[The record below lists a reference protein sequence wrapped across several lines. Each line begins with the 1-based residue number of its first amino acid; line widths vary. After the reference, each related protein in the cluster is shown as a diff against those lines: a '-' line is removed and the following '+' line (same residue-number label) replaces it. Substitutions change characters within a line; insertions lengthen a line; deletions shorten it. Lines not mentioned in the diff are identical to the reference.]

1 VSLFLILTTST
12 LATLAL
18 IVLARSLKL
27 DKLLLDRPGR
37 VNAMHSTP
45 VARSGGIFI
54 GLGVIANLL
63 WQPIPQAP
71 TWQLLSLAAALWAA
85 SLLDDIFQ
93 LPPWLR
99 LVLHIGAAVACIA
112 LWLDTSLANSAPFKN
127 FLPLALPAS
136 AILFVL
142 AITWSTN
149 LYNFMD
155 GADGLAGGM
164 AVIGFGA
171 YAIAASQTPT
181 TLAVATEFAQ
191 ISAIISGAALGF
203 LIFNFPPAKV
213 FMGDAGSIP
222 LGFLAA
228 TLGIQGYF
236 SAIWPWWFPL
246 IVFSPFIV
254 DATVTLLKRIAKRE
268 KIWLGHR
275 QHAYQRLIL
284 SGWSH
289 RKTALTYYA
298 LMVACAGSAIFAC
311 RFEATLFIISS
322 WVIIYGL
329 LIATTEIYLTRQNKK
344 KSEPL

>member
-1 VSLFLILTTST
+1 
-12 LATLAL
+12 
-18 IVLARSLKL
+18 
-27 DKLLLDRPGR
+27 
-37 VNAMHSTP
+37 MHSIP

-54 GLGVIANLL
+54 GLGIAANML
-63 WQPIPQAP
+63 WQPLPLTT
-71 TWQLLSLAAALWAA
+71 TWQLLSLAAALWGG

-99 LVLHIGAAVACIA
+99 LTLHIGGAVACIA
-112 LWLDTSLANSAPFKN
+112 IWLDTSLVNSASFKN
-127 FLPLALPAS
+127 FLPLALPAF
-136 AILFVL
+136 ATLLVF
-142 AITWSTN
+142 AITWPTN

-171 YAIAASQTPT
+171 YAIAASQMPA
-181 TLAVATEFAQ
+181 TLAAATEFAQ

-203 LIFNFPPAKV
+203 LIFNFPPAKI

-254 DATVTLLKRIAKRE
+254 DATITLFKRIAKRE

-275 QHAYQRLIL
+275 QHVYQRLIL

-298 LMVACAGSAIFAC
+298 LMLACAGSAIFAC
-311 RFEATLFIISS
+311 RFEATPFIVSG
-322 WVIIYGL
+322 WVVIYGV